1 MLLMYAVARK
11 EWMIHENIISWSV
24 DVEVQI
30 SDEIKKKKKREKKAQ
45 YLKLKLGEHLK
56 DL

>member
-1 MLLMYAVARK
+1 MYAVAEK
-11 EWMIHENIISWSV
+11 EWMIHENIFSWSV
-24 DVEVQI
+24 DVEVQT
-30 SDEIKKKKKREKKAQ
+30 SDEIKKKKRGKKAQ

>member
-1 MLLMYAVARK
+1 MYAVARK
-11 EWMIHENIISWSV
+11 EWMIHENIFSWSV

-30 SDEIKKKKKREKKAQ
+30 SDEIKKKGGKKAQ

>member
-1 MLLMYAVARK
+1 MYAVAEK
-11 EWMIHENIISWSV
+11 EWMIHENIFSWSV

>member
-1 MLLMYAVARK
+1 MKIFFLEVLMLKSRYQMKL
-11 EWMIHENIISWSV
+11 
-24 DVEVQI
+24 
-30 SDEIKKKKKREKKAQ
+30 KKKKREKKAQ